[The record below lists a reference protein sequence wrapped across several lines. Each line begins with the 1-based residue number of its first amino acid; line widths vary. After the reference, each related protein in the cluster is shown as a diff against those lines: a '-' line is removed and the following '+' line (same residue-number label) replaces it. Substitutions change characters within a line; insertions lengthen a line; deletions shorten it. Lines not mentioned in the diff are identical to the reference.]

1 MYKKS
6 FLQII
11 VLALIFMS
19 CKQSIG
25 TKFDFFEYSGHD
37 AAFDAKHDANAQYLN
52 PILSGFYPDPS
63 ICRKGDTF
71 YMVHSSFS
79 FFPGI
84 PIFKSTDLRLIKKYH
99 ILERHFFLKKNIFL
113 FKEFYIFEKLIYNI

>member
-25 TKFDFFEYSGHD
+25 TKFEYFEYKGND
-37 AAFDAKHDANAQYLN
+37 ASFDVTLAQGQQYLN

-79 FFPGI
+79 F
-84 PIFKSTDLRLIKKYH
+84 
-99 ILERHFFLKKNIFL
+99 
-113 FKEFYIFEKLIYNI
+113 